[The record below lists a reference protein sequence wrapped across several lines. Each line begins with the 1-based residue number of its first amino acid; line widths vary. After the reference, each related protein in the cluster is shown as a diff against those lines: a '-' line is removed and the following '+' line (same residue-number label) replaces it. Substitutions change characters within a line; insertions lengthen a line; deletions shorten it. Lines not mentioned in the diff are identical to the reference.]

1 VGLCVQDRVTVQASE
16 VQDKMTTYKQ
26 KYIEAKHDY
35 DSLSEKF
42 GKLIQEII
50 NLNKKILELQKRNK
64 D

>member
-1 VGLCVQDRVTVQASE
+1 
-16 VQDKMTTYKQ
+16 MTTYKQ